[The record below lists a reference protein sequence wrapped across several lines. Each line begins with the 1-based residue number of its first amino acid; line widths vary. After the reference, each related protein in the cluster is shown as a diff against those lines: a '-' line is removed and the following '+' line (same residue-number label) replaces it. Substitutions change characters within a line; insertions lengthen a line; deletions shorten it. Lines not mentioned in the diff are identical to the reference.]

1 MRRREFITLLGG
13 AAAAALPAVA
23 RAQPGPVPV
32 VGFLRD
38 ATEKGSGHFVAA
50 LRSGLGEAGFV
61 EGKNVAVDYAWT
73 DGRSDRLPSMAA
85 ELVRK
90 RAAVIVTSAL
100 NATLAAKAATSTAPI
115 VFATGN
121 DPVEFKLVASL
132 ARPGG
137 NITGVSYLTSEL
149 GGKRFG
155 LLHEFLPKARLVALL
170 VNPGNPNA
178 VGFIRDV
185 GTLASSVGVRS
196 MVFNASAEPEIAAA
210 FAAMVGQ
217 GAAALMVGNDPLFT
231 TRRPLIVSL
240 AAQHRLPAIYTT
252 REFAEGGG
260 LMSYGPSLPDVY
272 RQAGA
277 YAGRILKGEKPAEL
291 PVLLPTKFEFV
302 INLKTAGALGIQV
315 SPTLAARA
323 EEVIE

>member
-1 MRRREFITLLGG
+1 MKRRAFVALLAG
-13 AAAAALPAVA
+13 AAMAALPFAA

-38 ATEKGSGHFVAA
+38 ATEKGSDHFIAA
-50 LRSGLGEAGFV
+50 LRSGLGEAGYI

-85 ELVRK
+85 DLVRK
-90 RAAVIVTSAL
+90 RAAVIVTSAI
-100 NATLAAKAATSTAPI
+100 NATLAAKAATTTVPI

-121 DPVEFKLVASL
+121 DPVAFKLVASL

-170 VNPGNPNA
+170 VNPRNPNA
-178 VGFIRDV
+178 ESVIRDV
-185 GTLASSVGVRS
+185 ETLASSVGVRS
-196 MVFNASAEPEIAAA
+196 IVLNARTEPEISAA
-210 FAAMVGQ
+210 FATMAGQ

-272 RQAGA
+272 HQAGA

-291 PVLLPTKFEFV
+291 PVLLPTKFEFI
-302 INLKTAGALGIQV
+302 INLKTAGTLGLDV
-315 SPTLAARA
+315 PLTLAARA